1 MPRLLL
7 KFNDELL
14 KVIDSNK
21 DLITIGRNLKN
32 DLQIDNLAVSNF
44 HAHIVCQ
51 LGHYFVEDLGST
63 NGTFVN
69 DRKIGKW
76 ALADGDVITVGKHTL
91 VFLDA
96 EIDGETEGIEE
107 LQLDKTMILDTPK
120 QRQRLA
126 RNEPPEE
133 SAPSGPVA
141 RLEVLAGSTDS
152 GSYELTSCLTLVG
165 KDELAEVH
173 LSGFLAPKVGC
184 YISRDRSGYGLIP
197 PEKKSRIRL
206 NGQEVKDAMPLKNG
220 DQIEVASCKFRF
232 NLPQV
237 EQ

>member
-32 DLQIDNLAVSNF
+32 DLQIDNLAVSNY
-44 HAHIVCQ
+44 HAHIICQ

-76 ALADGDVITVGKHTL
+76 ALTDNDIVTVGKHTL
-91 VFLDA
+91 IFLDA
-96 EIDGETEGIEE
+96 EIDSDTVGLEE
-107 LQLDKTMILDTPK
+107 LQLDKTMILDTPR
-120 QRQRLA
+120 QRERLA
-126 RNEPPEE
+126 RTEPQAEA
-133 SAPSGPVA
+133 APSGPPG
-141 RLEVLAGSTDS
+141 RLEVLAGSTDQS
-152 GSYELTSCLTLVG
+152 SYELTSCLTLIG

-173 LSGFLAPKVGC
+173 LQGFLAPKVGC

-220 DQIEVASCKFRF
+220 DQIEVASYKF
-232 NLPQV
+232 LLTLS
-237 EQ
+237 

>member
-32 DLQIDNLAVSNF
+32 DLQIDNLSVSNF
-44 HAHIVCQ
+44 HAHIICQ

-69 DRKIGKW
+69 ERKIGKW
-76 ALADGDVITVGKHTL
+76 ALTDGDAISIGKHTL

-96 EIDGETEGIEE
+96 EVDGDAEELEE

-126 RNEPPEE
+126 RNTPAEE
-133 SAPSGPVA
+133 AVPTGPAA
-141 RLEVLAGSTDS
+141 RLEVLSGSTDS
-152 GSYELTSCLTLVG
+152 SSYDLVSCLTLIG

-197 PEKKSRIRL
+197 PEKKGKVRL
-206 NGQEVKDAMPLKNG
+206 NGQAVNDAMPLKNG
-220 DQIEVASCKFRF
+220 DQIEVAGCKFRF
-232 NLPQV
+232 TLPQA
-237 EQ
+237 EK